1 MKLNFHM
8 FKNIQ
13 LKSGFR
19 FCIALILTAT
29 AFTSNA
35 QQDTV
40 FWFAAP
46 EISSAEGQ
54 SPIYLKFQSYSSAA
68 VVTVTQPAN
77 GLFTPIIVNLSAN
90 DNDSINLTPFI
101 AQVESPAAN
110 VIATTGLKISSTT
123 NITAWYEVTTASNR
137 EMFSLKG
144 TKSLGTNFYTP
155 FQKFWNNT
163 VVSPATFSS
172 IEIVATEDNTT
183 VLITPRT
190 AITGHAANVTFSI
203 MLDEG
208 ETYSARDMNVTA
220 ASTLAGSIVS
230 ADKPI

>member
-8 FKNIQ
+8 FEHNRLGITARVC
-13 LKSGFR
+13 LAF
-19 FCIALILTAT
+19 ILTAT
-29 AFTSNA
+29 AFTSKA

-54 SPIYLKFQSYSSAA
+54 SPIYLKFQSYSAPA
-68 VVTVTQPAN
+68 VITVTQPAN
-77 GLFTPIIVNLSAN
+77 GAFTPIVVSLAAN

-110 VIATTGLKISSTT
+110 VIATTGLKISSTS
-123 NITAWYEVTTASNR
+123 NITAFYEVATSSNR

-155 FQKFWNNT
+155 FQKFWNNA
-163 VVSPATFSS
+163 VVAPATFSS

-183 VLITPRT
+183 ILITPRT
-190 AITGHAANVTFSI
+190 AI
-203 MLDEG
+203 
-208 ETYSARDMNVTA
+208 
-220 ASTLAGSIVS
+220 
-230 ADKPI
+230 